1 MYIFIL
7 GILVIA
13 GCLAYIYVVNNKD
26 AFVRKKD
33 SGAHMYH
40 EYDFDYDDEDEDEE
54 EASPV
59 IYLPDDIEQ
68 EKEKRKKRR

>member
-1 MYIFIL
+1 MQIFIL
-7 GILVIA
+7 GILVIV

-26 AFVRKKD
+26 NFVGKKHQD
-33 SGAHMYH
+33 MHMY
-40 EYDFDYDDEDEDEE
+40 DEPFPEEEE
-54 EASPV
+54 EAKSSPV

>member
-13 GCLAYIYVVNNKD
+13 GSLAYIYIINNKD
-26 AFVRKKD
+26 HFVSKKNSD
-33 SGAHMYH
+33 SNLYD
-40 EYDFDYDDEDEDEE
+40 EYDFNYDNDDEEE
-54 EASPV
+54 EASPI

>member
-7 GILVIA
+7 GILVIV
-13 GCLAYIYVVNNKD
+13 GSLAYIYVINNKHH
-26 AFVRKKD
+26 FVSKKNSD
-33 SGAHMYH
+33 SNMYD
-40 EYDFDYDDEDEDEE
+40 EYDFDNDNDEDEE

>member
-1 MYIFIL
+1 MQIFIL

-26 AFVRKKD
+26 LFVGKKNHN
-33 SGAHMYH
+33 AHMY
-40 EYDFDYDDEDEDEE
+40 DETAPDEE
-54 EASPV
+54 EEKESSPV

>member
-13 GCLAYIYVVNNKD
+13 GCLAYIYVINNKD
-26 AFVRKKD
+26 AFVSKK
-33 SGAHMYH
+33 AKH
-40 EYDFDYDDEDEDEE
+40 EIYYDDEEDDEDDP
-54 EASPV
+54 ADTPSSV

-68 EKEKRKKRR
+68 EKEKRKNKR